1 MKRSRT
7 LIVAGA
13 GIGGLTAAIALAKA
27 NYRALVCER
36 AASLGESGAGLQ
48 LAPNATRVL
57 RELGVL
63 DAVRER
69 AIEPEALVVT
79 KAESGRTLLR
89 ADLRGPSARYGA
101 PWLVLAR
108 SDLHRALA
116 EAAADQVDVELR
128 TGTEVSDFADHTR
141 GVTATVHS
149 GGEAREEL
157 GAALIGADGLRSK
170 VRARLHG
177 KTPPRFHGLSV
188 WRALIPTKNLPS
200 MLAEPVVRLW
210 FASNGHAVHYPVAN
224 GERINLVLVFPEE
237 RECADGEERSLSQLP
252 ATCMRWAKP
261 LRDLIEA
268 APSFRRWPLYDRPPL
283 ATWGK
288 DHATLLGDAAHP
300 MLPFM
305 AQGAAAAIED
315 ALVLAKH
322 LQGANESENGIA
334 PRLRAYEA
342 ARMQRTAKLQAA
354 SLANNRNYHMNGVQ
368 RFARDLLLPVIGGER
383 LIARNDW
390 VYRYTA

>member
-1 MKRSRT
+1 MNRSRT

-13 GIGGLTAAIALAKA
+13 GIGGLTAAIALARA
-27 NYRALVCER
+27 NYRVLVCER

-69 AIEPEALVVT
+69 AIQPETLIVT

-89 ADLRGPSARYGA
+89 ADLRGPSAHYGA

-108 SDLHRALA
+108 SDLHHALS
-116 EAAADQVDVELR
+116 ESAADQVDVELH
-128 TGTEVSDFADHTR
+128 TGAEVADFADHTR
-141 GVTATVHS
+141 GVTVSVHV
-149 GGEAREEL
+149 GGKTREEL

-177 KTPPRFHGLSV
+177 KTPPRFHKLSV
-188 WRALIPTKNLPS
+188 WRALIPTKNLPAP
-200 MLAEPVVRLW
+200 MTEPVVRLW
-210 FASNGHAVHYPVAN
+210 FANNGHVVHYPVAG

-237 RECADGEERSLSQLP
+237 LESADGEERSISQLP
-252 ATCMRWAKP
+252 AFCMRWTKP

-300 MLPFM
+300 MLPFI

-315 ALVLAKH
+315 ALVLARH
-322 LQGANESENGIA
+322 LQGAEEIA
-334 PRLRAYEA
+334 PRLRAYET
-342 ARMQRTAKLQAA
+342 ARAQRTAQLQAA

-368 RFARDLLLPVIGGER
+368 RFARDLLLPVIGGDR

-390 VYRYTA
+390 VYKYTI

>member
-27 NYRALVCER
+27 NYRVLVCER
-36 AASLGESGAGLQ
+36 AACLGESGAGLQ

-57 RELGVL
+57 RELGLL
-63 DAVRER
+63 DAVREC
-69 AIEPEALVVT
+69 AIAPEVLIVA

-89 ADLRGPSARYGA
+89 ADLRGPSERYGV

-108 SDLHRALA
+108 SDLHRTLA
-116 EAAADQVDVELR
+116 EAAADQVDIELR
-128 TGTEVSDFADHTR
+128 TGTEVNDYADHTR
-141 GVTATVHS
+141 GVTVSVQS
-149 GGEAREEL
+149 GGETREEL

-188 WRALIPTKNLPS
+188 WRALIPTKHLPS
-200 MLAEPVVRLW
+200 MLTEPVVRLW
-210 FASNGHAVHYPVAN
+210 FAQNGHVVHYPVAN
-224 GERINLVLVFPEE
+224 GERINAVLVLPEE
-237 RECADGEERSLSQLP
+237 RECADGEERSISQLP
-252 ATCMRWAKP
+252 ASCMRWAKP

-283 ATWGK
+283 MTWGK

-342 ARMQRTAKLQAA
+342 ARAPRTAKLQAA
-354 SLANNRNYHMNGVQ
+354 SLANNRNYHMSGVQ

>member
-1 MKRSRT
+1 MKRSRS

-13 GIGGLTAAIALAKA
+13 GIGGLSAAIALAKA
-27 NYRALVCER
+27 NYRVLVCER
-36 AASLGESGAGLQ
+36 AASLSESGAGLQ

-63 DAVRER
+63 DAVRAR
-69 AIEPEALVVT
+69 AIEPEALIVT
-79 KAESGRTLLR
+79 KAESGRQLMR
-89 ADLRGPSARYGA
+89 ADLRAAAARYGA

-108 SDLHRALA
+108 SDLHHALA
-116 EAAADQVDVELR
+116 EAAADQADIELR
-128 TGTEVSDFADHTR
+128 TSAEVNDFADHSR
-141 GVTATVHS
+141 GVTVSVHADN
-149 GGEAREEL
+149 ETREEM

-177 KTPPRFHGLSV
+177 KALLRFHQLSV
-188 WRALIPTKNLPS
+188 WRALIPTRNLPEMMTS
-200 MLAEPVVRLW
+200 PVVRLW
-210 FASNGHAVHYPVAN
+210 FAKHGHVVHYPVAN
-224 GERINLVLVFPEE
+224 GERINLVLVLPED
-237 RECADGEERSLSQLP
+237 RESADGEERSISQLP
-252 ATCMRWAKP
+252 ASCMRWAKP

-305 AQGAAAAIED
+305 AQGAAAALED

-322 LQGANESENGIA
+322 LRGADEIA

-342 ARMQRTAKLQAA
+342 ARAPRAAQLQAA
-354 SLANNRNYHMNGVQ
+354 SLANNRNYHMHGFQ
-368 RFARDLLLPVIGGER
+368 RFARDLLLPFIGGER
-383 LIARNDW
+383 LIERNDW

>member
-1 MKRSRT
+1 MKRSRS

-27 NYRALVCER
+27 NYRVLVCER

-63 DAVRER
+63 DAVR
-69 AIEPEALVVT
+69 AHAVEPEALIVSR
-79 KAESGRTLLR
+79 AESGRELLR
-89 ADLRGPSARYGA
+89 ADLRAPGARYGA

-108 SDLHRALA
+108 SDLHHALS
-116 EAAADQVDVELR
+116 EAAADQVDVELH
-128 TGTEVSDFADHTR
+128 TGAEVADFADHSR
-141 GVTATVHS
+141 GVTVSVHA
-149 GGEAREEL
+149 GGETREEM

-177 KTPPRFHGLSV
+177 KTPPRFHKLSV
-188 WRALIPTKNLPS
+188 WRALIPTKNLPAL
-200 MLAEPVVRLW
+200 MTEPVVRLW
-210 FASNGHAVHYPVAN
+210 FANNGHVVHYPVAN
-224 GERINLVLVFPEE
+224 FERINLVLVFPEE
-237 RECADGEERSLSQLP
+237 HESADGEERSISQLP
-252 ATCMRWAKP
+252 ASCMRWAKP

-288 DHATLLGDAAHP
+288 DHVTLLGDAAHP

-315 ALVLAKH
+315 ALVLAKQ
-322 LQGANESENGIA
+322 LQGAHQTENDIA

-342 ARMQRTAKLQAA
+342 ARAPRTAQLQAA

-368 RFARDLLLPVIGGER
+368 RFARDLLLPYIGGER
-383 LIARNDW
+383 LISRNDW